1 MQEGGNFSLVFDCV
15 GFELNP
21 QYYRQSGFITPD
33 NAVFW
38 LEVGDTT
45 WSSHEDLALMVGSGA
60 REDTWAVR

>member
-1 MQEGGNFSLVFDCV
+1 M

-21 QYYRQSGFITPD
+21 EIYRQSGFITPD